1 MARIISLAPDKG
13 RIFRLDAPEHLIGRR
28 LDCHIYVNDQRVSR
42 RHARIR
48 REPDG
53 LHLEDLGS
61 SNGTYVNSR
70 RIHGS
75 VRLRDDDV
83 IAIGAWRWQ
92 VDSSDERAP
101 SAEEPV
107 VTEAVGETTAS
118 FADLT
123 GLGVS
128 LVQRKA
134 ATLFEAQREIDRV
147 QRKLQAVHRVSEAV
161 ASTLDA
167 PQMLDRVTSLLL
179 EVFPQAARAAVLG
192 VDARS
197 GHLRAQASQSRRRG
211 REEVDGLRI
220 ARGIVERVLKRGES
234 VMIASPAEP
243 TAALAESVDEGTG
256 SRRSDVDL
264 ESPRD
269 GIGWRMG
276 APLSFRGEQTGIVI
290 VEAEPAL
297 GYFTQDDLD
306 LLSGLAVQVAVALHM
321 IELHQRLLVRDR
333 IDHDLRLA
341 RQIQRNLLP
350 RDAPR
355 VAGVDFAV
363 HYEPA
368 FHVGGDFYD
377 FLWRD
382 QQQLAIVVGDV
393 SGKAI
398 SGALF
403 MARVTSEIR
412 SVASLG
418 SPARVI
424 ERVNRAL
431 AEIADDGMFVTL
443 VYVTIDLRRNTIRFT
458 NAGHTIPLLR
468 RGDEVLALEFDR
480 ARSMPVGVMPAI
492 QADEVE
498 VPLLPGDILML
509 YTDGIIEARSMKGEF
524 YGQDRL
530 VAAVQ
535 RAPRTARGTLEAVLG
550 DVDRFVEAA
559 PQADDQTVVCLSISQ
574 FGGMRMDTLLPPK
587 GDPAPR

>member
-92 VDSSDERAP
+92 VDLSDERAAP
-101 SAEEPV
+101 AGEPL
-107 VTEAVGETTAS
+107 VTEAIGETTAS

-123 GLGVS
+123 GMGVS

-179 EVFPQAARAAVLG
+179 EVFPQAARAAVLS
-192 VDARS
+192 VDART
-197 GHLRAQASQSRRRG
+197 GHLRAQATQSRRRG
-211 REEVDGLRI
+211 REEGDGVRI
-220 ARGIVERVLKRGES
+220 ARGIVDRVIKRGES
-234 VMIASPAEP
+234 VMIAAPAD
-243 TAALAESVDEGTG
+243 AAMSAELLEENTG
-256 SRRSDVDL
+256 SRRLDAEV
-264 ESPRD
+264 EGVGGD

-382 QQQLAIVVGDV
+382 QQQLSIVVGDV

-412 SVASLG
+412 AVASLG

-443 VYVTIDLRRNTIRFT
+443 VYVTIDLRRNTIRFA

-468 RGDEVLALEFDR
+468 RGDEVLSLEFDR
-480 ARSMPVGVMPAI
+480 ARSMPVGVMPSI

-530 VAAVQ
+530 VSAVQ
-535 RAPRTARGTLEAVLG
+535 HAPRTARGTLEAVLG

-559 PQADDQTVVCLSISQ
+559 PQADDQTVVCLSVSQ

-587 GDPAPR
+587 GDPIPR